1 MISADGT
8 SITISGAV
16 GAIAAGIGYLA
27 KAAWEARKEWL
38 SLRRAST
45 EEKDATRA
53 TILTLAQSQM
63 NDVNATLFNQLKF
76 ANDQIAALTVRLD
89 VQAETITKQ
98 AEEIATLKD
107 RVRELEP

>member
-1 MISADGT
+1 MIGADST
-8 SITISGAV
+8 SITITGAV
-16 GAIAAGIGYLA
+16 GAVATGIGYLA
-27 KAAWEARKEWL
+27 KAVWEARKEYR
-38 SLRRAST
+38 SLRRSST

-63 NDVNATLFNQLKF
+63 NDVNMTLFSQLKF
-76 ANDQIAALTVRLD
+76 ANEQIAVLTARLD

-98 AEEIATLKD
+98 AEEIGALKD